1 MLLSS
6 ISSVEV
12 VDQSHMSW
20 KLDALR
26 NLTPKAPETLD
37 DIDKDFHDCG
47 VTCAI
52 AAAVVAFL
60 ALISKARD

>member
-1 MLLSS
+1 
-6 ISSVEV
+6 
-12 VDQSHMSW
+12 MSW

-26 NLTPKAPETLD
+26 SVTPKAPETLD